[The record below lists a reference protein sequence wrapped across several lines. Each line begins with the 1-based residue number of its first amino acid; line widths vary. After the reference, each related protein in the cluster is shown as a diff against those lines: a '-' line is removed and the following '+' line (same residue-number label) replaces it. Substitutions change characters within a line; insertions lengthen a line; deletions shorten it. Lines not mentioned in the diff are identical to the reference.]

1 MFMPS
6 KIDVSIIL
14 VNYNGGEQV
23 MECLHSLEADGY
35 EGREIIVVDNASLD
49 GSPACIK
56 STFPNVK
63 LFQSA
68 TNLGYGGGNNLGAN
82 YAQGF
87 YIAFLNPDILVQPGW
102 LEALSR
108 VLDAD
113 PGVAMA
119 TARIL
124 LQDRPDTIN
133 ACGNDVHISGLT
145 LCRGMGQPRQAFD
158 TPSEVAA
165 VSGAAFMIRR
175 ELFNQ
180 LGGFDARYFLYMED
194 TDLSLRA
201 RLAGWR
207 ILYVPEAL
215 VYHNYQLGFESRK
228 IYYQERNRY
237 LTLLKIYH
245 FRTLLALLPTLLL
258 AEVVTWGFV
267 LSYEPKC
274 LINKL
279 NAYVAILRDWSPLI
293 QARGRAQSTRKI
305 TDRTLLE
312 ICATLLSFEQTG
324 ETLAASLAHQIF
336 DPLFHVCHKF
346 ILKVVHW

>member
-1 MFMPS
+1 MPS
-6 KIDVSIIL
+6 PIQVSVIL
-14 VNYNGGEQV
+14 VNYNGGTQV
-23 MECLHSLEADGY
+23 LECLHSLQADGF
-35 EGREIIVVDNASLD
+35 EGCEIIVIDNASVD

-56 STFPNVK
+56 NTFPNIR
-63 LFQSA
+63 LIQSG
-68 TNLGYGGGNNLGAN
+68 TNLGYGGGNNLGASF
-82 YAQGF
+82 AQGL
-87 YIAFLNPDILVQPGW
+87 YIAFLNPDILVEPGW

-133 ACGNDVHISGLT
+133 TCGNDVHISGLT
-145 LCRGMGQPRQAFD
+145 LCRGMGQPCQAFD

-207 ILYVPEAL
+207 ILYVPEAM
-215 VYHNYQLGFESRK
+215 VYHNYKLCFESPK

-245 FRTLLALLPTLLL
+245 VRTLLVLLPTLLL
-258 AEVVTWGFV
+258 AEVITWGF
-267 LSYEPKC
+267 LLCYEPKC

-279 NAYVAILRDWSPLI
+279 NAYVAVLRDWSLLI

-324 ETLAASLAHQIF
+324 ETLAARMAHKIF
-336 DPLFHVCHKF
+336 DPLFHAYHNF
-346 ILKVVHW
+346 ILKVVYW